1 MKLMV
6 ISAAVVT
13 MLMSAVMLAAA
24 QRDPACIEKCNR
36 ANPRGPSFSGMKQQA
51 TAVHTCILGC
61 PAAKPSGKK

>member
-13 MLMSAVMLAAA
+13 MSMSAVMPAAA

-36 ANPRGPSFSGMKQQA
+36 ANPRPPGFSGMREHG
-51 TAVHTCILGC
+51 TAVRTCIQGC
-61 PAAKPSGKK
+61 PKASGKK